1 MQREVGEEAGAG
13 AKRSEAV
20 PDQGEALGEAS
31 EGAEALRAQYTAL
44 AAELQ
49 AARDAAE
56 LLRMS
61 EAHAVR
67 DLLSGFNA
75 WWAPG

>member
-1 MQREVGEEAGAG
+1 MG

-20 PDQGEALGEAS
+20 PDHGEALGEAS
-31 EGAEALRAQYTAL
+31 EGAEALRAQYMAL

-56 LLRMS
+56 RLRMS

-67 DLLSGFNA
+67 DLLSGFDA
-75 WWAPG
+75 WWAPC